1 MSLESGKLQKLCHL
15 QFFNFHPETNN
26 GQCDTMITKQNVT
39 KIYNVPNFH
48 VFCRYVGTIS

>member
-39 KIYNVPNFH
+39 KYI
-48 VFCRYVGTIS
+48 